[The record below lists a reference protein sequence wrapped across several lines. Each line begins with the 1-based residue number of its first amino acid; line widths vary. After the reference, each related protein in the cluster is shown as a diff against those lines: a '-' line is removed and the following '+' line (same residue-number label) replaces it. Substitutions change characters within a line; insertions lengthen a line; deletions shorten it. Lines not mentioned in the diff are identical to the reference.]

1 MDFSYPKEEKQK
13 QNYHRIIIH
22 RREIGIEISFAIGIL
37 PREKETTQQIKDVS
51 VSKKY
56 FKKAVDRN
64 YFKRVLRET
73 YRLNKHLLIPHLDEP
88 FAFMFFYQTKE
99 RLSFDE
105 INTKTILLFEKFV
118 AQQAQ
123 KKQTKLKL
131 PILTAQ
137 NCPKKRIPFIIP
149 VLLLIERSIY
159 KPTLLYERIFSK
171 KIHHSCF
178 GFCLF
183 VCWGKFQE

>member
-1 MDFSYPKEEKQK
+1 MDFSYPKEEKLK
-13 QNYHRIIIH
+13 SKIT
-22 RREIGIEISFAIGIL
+22 IGLLFTEGKSVSKYPL
-37 PREKETTQQIKDVS
+37 RLVYCQEKKETTQQIKMGVS

-56 FKKAVDRN
+56 FNKAVDRH

-123 KKQTKLKL
+123 KK
-131 PILTAQ
+131 A
-137 NCPKKRIPFIIP
+137 N
-149 VLLLIERSIY
+149 EA
-159 KPTLLYERIFSK
+159 
-171 KIHHSCF
+171 KITDSNSTE
-178 GFCLF
+178 LS
-183 VCWGKFQE
+183 